1 MSMNKYE
8 VVATIEAKSLLE
20 IGRALNID
28 NLQVRTLS
36 IARLNEDE
44 DEECTDWNTTLD
56 LAKST

>member
-8 VVATIEAKSLLE
+8 VIATIEAKSLLE

-44 DEECTDWNTTLD
+44 DEECTE
-56 LAKST
+56 